1 MCRNVGS
8 DPTSLSTRPAT
19 PLSCVRVRG
28 PNHLHHGEDHR
39 RGCKSESSFKLPG
52 SRRLHATAGLQ
63 IFFFE
68 VWRGEAEGWK
78 ERSSVCLTDTVL
90 EPSTQVLLTTWRMPR
105 DRQLSWVADVSQET
119 APYKT
124 QPAYLLWPCRGSSLH
139 AELQVVS
146 NRTVPAGSST
156 SASWKLSKLN
166 WTKP

>member
-19 PLSCVRVRG
+19 PLSCIRVRG

-78 ERSSVCLTDTVL
+78 ERSSVCLTDTHCVRAQH
-90 EPSTQVLLTTWRMPR
+90 PSSPYYMEDAKGQATQL
-105 DRQLSWVADVSQET
+105 
-119 APYKT
+119 
-124 QPAYLLWPCRGSSLH
+124 GSRCISGD
-139 AELQVVS
+139 S
-146 NRTVPAGSST
+146 PI
-156 SASWKLSKLN
+156 
-166 WTKP
+166 